1 MDGGGGLIVGA
12 CALAHCASCAFVS
25 RHMFIARISL
35 QTGPAYA
42 NIALKEC
49 LWALQS
55 LKIGSGMFEI
65 GGLHCWMVL
74 RAIPVQKLWCT
85 ACYVLCSLG

>member
-12 CALAHCASCAFVS
+12 CALAHCASFAFVS

-42 NIALKEC
+42 NIALK
-49 LWALQS
+49 
-55 LKIGSGMFEI
+55 
-65 GGLHCWMVL
+65 
-74 RAIPVQKLWCT
+74 
-85 ACYVLCSLG
+85 

>member
-1 MDGGGGLIVGA
+1 MDGGGDLIVGA
-12 CALAHCASCAFVS
+12 CALARYASFAFVS

-42 NIALKEC
+42 NIALKKC
-49 LWALQS
+49 LWALQT

-65 GGLHCWMVL
+65 WGVHC
-74 RAIPVQKLWCT
+74 
-85 ACYVLCSLG
+85 